1 MPSQAR
7 PRAGMLDFLHR
18 FLDFFAANPALA
30 YGLGF
35 LAAMAEALPVVGAV
49 IPGSTLIIATG
60 ALVATD
66 AIRLWPLSGWV
77 IFGAVIGDTV
87 AYNVGRY
94 YGRSIVNYWPFN
106 RYPRLIDEAER
117 FFASHGGKSVLLG
130 RFLPA
135 TRAFVP
141 LFAGILRM
149 SPARFYPAVLL
160 SAAMWGFAHILP
172 GVAVGASLTLAGAVA
187 GRLLIFIALVFGVL
201 LLALWLVRT
210 ALRFGLPWLG
220 RLADRADAWA
230 LRGEDLPRRLLRS
243 LLEPNEREL
252 SGLVVAV
259 ALLVAALW
267 LFFALL
273 EGVVGGEPLV
283 RADSAIYGLLQN
295 LRSPW
300 GDGLMVAVTELGDP
314 IIVVGVTLAVLLWLL
329 SQRAWHTALYWVAA
343 VALSSLFN
351 TGLKL
356 TLYRPRPAPDLYS
369 GWSAFSFP
377 SGHATVNIVMWGF
390 LAFLATRE
398 MMPTGR
404 RIFIALVAGFV
415 SLIAFSRLYLGAHWF
430 SDVSA
435 GLAFGA
441 AWLTLL
447 GTVYLHH
454 RPERIHSKGLAIAAM
469 AALVGIGAFH
479 IDRSHSRD
487 LALYGVRQTTQ
498 AMSIETWRQGGWN
511 LLPERRL
518 DLKGHYEEPFTVAW
532 AGPPR
537 AIARKLEEAGWR
549 EPVRWSLSSLIAW
562 LLPDPG
568 PEALPV
574 LPRLDDGRPP
584 VLIRLLPRPDGS
596 RLVLRL
602 WPTAFVVHDETGAS
616 RPVLVG
622 TVAAQAPRRLLKLIT
637 LNRMQGTFD
646 AARDMLAR
654 TLQSG
659 RLVAHDGAA
668 PSEGWDGKMLLLET
682 PGS

>member
-1 MPSQAR
+1 
-7 PRAGMLDFLHR
+7 MLDYLR
-18 FLDFFAANPALA
+18 SFLDFFTANPALA

-35 LAAMAEALPVVGAV
+35 IAAMIEALPVIGAV

-66 AIRLWPLSGWV
+66 AIRFWPLTGWV
-77 IFGAVIGDTV
+77 VLGAIMGDTI
-87 AYNVGRY
+87 AYNVGRH

-117 FFASHGGKSVLLG
+117 FFARHGGKSVLLG

-141 LFAGILRM
+141 LFAGILRL
-149 SPARFYPAVLL
+149 SPSRFYPAVVL
-160 SAAMWGFAHILP
+160 SAAVWALAHILP
-172 GVAVGASLTLAGAVA
+172 GLAVGASLTLAGVVA
-187 GRLLIFIALVFGVL
+187 GRLLIFVALLVGVL
-201 LLALWLVRT
+201 LIATWLVRT
-210 ALRFGLPWLG
+210 ILRVGLPWLG

-230 LRGEDLPRRLLRS
+230 LKGEDWPRRLLRS
-243 LLEPNEREL
+243 LLEPGEREL
-252 SGLVVAV
+252 RGLLAAVV
-259 ALLVAALW
+259 LLIAALW

-295 LRSPW
+295 LRLPW
-300 GDGLMVAVTELGDP
+300 ADGLMVALTELGDP
-314 IIVVGVTLAVLLWLL
+314 IVVIGITLAVLLWLL
-329 SQRAWHTALYWVAA
+329 SQRAWRTALYWVAA
-343 VALSSLFN
+343 VALGSLFN

-356 TLYRPRPAPDLYS
+356 MLYRPRPAPDLYS

-377 SGHATVNIVMWGF
+377 SGHATVNVVMWGF
-390 LAFLATRE
+390 LAFLATRD
-398 MMPTGR
+398 MAPTGR
-404 RIFIALVAGFV
+404 RIFITLAAGFV
-415 SLIAFSRLYLGAHWF
+415 SLVAFSRLYLGAHWF

-454 RPERIHSKGLAIAAM
+454 RPERFHSKGLAIAGV

-479 IDRSHSRD
+479 IDRSHSQD
-487 LALYGVRQTTQ
+487 LAFYGVRQKTQ
-498 AMSIETWRQGGWN
+498 AMSIETWRQDGWN
-511 LLPERRL
+511 TLPVRRV
-518 DLKGHYEEPFTVAW
+518 DLKGEYEEPFTVAW
-532 AGPPR
+532 VGSPR
-537 AIARKLEEAGWR
+537 AITQKLANAGWR
-549 EPVRWSLSSLIAW
+549 EPIKWSLSSLLAW

-568 PEALPV
+568 PEGLPV

-584 VLIRLLPRPDGS
+584 VLIRLLPQPDGS

-602 WPTAFVVHDETGAS
+602 WPTELAIHDEAGATQ
-616 RPVLVG
+616 PVLIGMV
-622 TVAAQAPRRLLKLIT
+622 VAQQPRRLLKLIT
-637 LNRMQGTFD
+637 LNRMQGSFD

-659 RLVAHDGAA
+659 RLVPHDGAL
-668 PSEGWDGKMLLLET
+668 PSEGWDGKMLLLAT
-682 PGS
+682 PGP

>member
-1 MPSQAR
+1 
-7 PRAGMLDFLHR
+7 MLDYLR
-18 FLDFFAANPALA
+18 GFLDFFAANPALA

-35 LAAMAEALPVVGAV
+35 FAAMAEALPVLGAI

-77 IFGAVIGDTV
+77 ILGAILGDTI
-87 AYNVGRY
+87 AYNVGRHF
-94 YGRSIVNYWPFN
+94 GRSIVNYWPF
-106 RYPRLIDEAER
+106 RLYPRVIDDAER
-117 FFASHGGKSVLLG
+117 FFARHGGKSVLLG
-130 RFLPA
+130 RFFPA

-149 SPARFYPAVLL
+149 SPGRFYPAILA
-160 SAAMWGFAHILP
+160 SAGPWAFAHILP

-187 GRLLIFIALVFGVL
+187 GRLLIFIGLLFIVL
-201 LLALWLVRT
+201 LLAIWLVRT
-210 ALRFGLPWLG
+210 ALRLGLPWLG
-220 RLADRADAWA
+220 WLADHADAWA
-230 LRGEDLPRRLLRS
+230 LRGDDWPRRLLRS
-243 LLEPNEREL
+243 LLEPGEREL
-252 SGLVVAV
+252 RGLVAAV
-259 ALLVAALW
+259 LLLIAALW

-300 GDGLMVAVTELGDP
+300 ADGLMVAMTELGDP
-314 IIVVGVTLAVLLWLL
+314 IVVISVTVAVLLWLL
-329 SQRAWHTALYWVAA
+329 SQRAWRTALYWVAA
-343 VALSSLFN
+343 VALGSLFN

-377 SGHATVNIVMWGF
+377 SGHATVNIAMWGF

-398 MMPTGR
+398 MMPMGR

-435 GLAFGA
+435 GLAFGT

-454 RPERIHSKGLAIAAM
+454 RPEQIQSKGLAIAAV

-479 IDRSHSRD
+479 IDRSHEQD
-487 LALYGVRQTTQ
+487 LAFYGVRQTTQ
-498 AMSIETWRQGGWN
+498 TVSIEAWRGGGWN
-511 LLPERRL
+511 QLPQRRV
-518 DLKGHYEEPFTVAW
+518 DLKGEYEEPFTVAW
-532 AGPPR
+532 LGPPR
-537 AIARKLEEAGWR
+537 VIAQRLEAAGWR
-549 EPVRWSLSSLIAW
+549 EPVRWSVPSLLAW
-562 LLPDPG
+562 LVPDPG
-568 PEALPV
+568 SAALPV
-574 LPRLDDGRPP
+574 LPRLDDGRTP
-584 VLIRLLPRPDGS
+584 VLIRLLPQPDGS

-602 WPTAFVVHDETGAS
+602 WPTAFAVHDETGAT

-637 LNRMQGTFD
+637 LNRMQGSFD
-646 AARDMLAR
+646 AARDALAR

-659 RLVAHDGAA
+659 RLVAHDGAR

-682 PGS
+682 PGP

>member
-1 MPSQAR
+1 
-7 PRAGMLDFLHR
+7 MLDYLR
-18 FLDFFAANPALA
+18 GFLDFFAANPALA

-35 LAAMAEALPVVGAV
+35 FAAMAEALPVIGAV

-66 AIRLWPLSGWV
+66 AIRLGPLAGWV
-77 IFGAVIGDTV
+77 ILGAIMGDTI

-94 YGRSIVNYWPFN
+94 YGRSIVTRWPFN
-106 RYPRLIDEAER
+106 RHPRLVDEAER
-117 FFASHGGKSVLLG
+117 FFARHGGKSVLFG

-141 LFAGILRM
+141 LFAGILRL
-149 SPARFYPAVLL
+149 SPARFYPAVIL
-160 SAAMWGFAHILP
+160 SAAMWAFAHILP

-187 GRLLIFIALVFGVL
+187 GRLLIFIALLIGVL
-201 LLALWLVRT
+201 LLAMWLVRT
-210 ALRFGLPWLG
+210 VLRLGLP
-220 RLADRADAWA
+220 RLNHALARLDAWA
-230 LRGEDLPRRLLRS
+230 LRGEDWPRRLLRS
-243 LLEPNEREL
+243 LLEPGEREL
-252 SGLVVAV
+252 RGLVAAV
-259 ALLVAALW
+259 ALLIAALW

-300 GDGLMVAVTELGDP
+300 ADSLLVAVTELGDP
-314 IIVVGVTLAVLLWLL
+314 IVVISVTLAVLLWLL
-329 SQRAWHTALYWVAA
+329 SQRAWRTALYWTGA
-343 VALSSLFN
+343 VALGSLFN

-356 TLYRPRPAPDLYS
+356 LLYRPRPVPDLYS
-369 GWSAFSFP
+369 GWSTFSFP

-398 MMPTGR
+398 MKPMGR
-404 RIFIALVAGFV
+404 RIFIALTAGFI
-415 SLIAFSRLYLGAHWF
+415 SLIAISRLYLGAHWF

-454 RPERIHSKGLAIAAM
+454 RPERIHSKGLAIAAL
-469 AALVGIGAFH
+469 ATFVCIGAFH
-479 IDRSHSRD
+479 IERSHSRD
-487 LALYGVRQTTQ
+487 LVFYGVRQTTQ
-498 AMSIETWRQGGWN
+498 TMSIDTWRQGGWN
-511 LLPERRL
+511 VLPERRV

-532 AGPPR
+532 VGPPR

-549 EPVRWSLSSLIAW
+549 EPVKWNLSSLLAW
-562 LLPDPG
+562 LLPNPG
-568 PEALPV
+568 PETLPV

-602 WPTAFVVHDETGAS
+602 WPTELAVRDETG
-616 RPVLVG
+616 RTLPVLVG
-622 TVAAQAPRRLLKLIT
+622 TVAAQQPRRLLKLIT

-646 AARDMLAR
+646 AARDVLAQ

-659 RLVAHDGAA
+659 RLVPHDG
-668 PSEGWDGKMLLLET
+668 PLQSEGWDGRMLVLET
-682 PGS
+682 PGP

>member
-1 MPSQAR
+1 
-7 PRAGMLDFLHR
+7 MLDYLR
-18 FLDFFAANPALA
+18 AFLDFFAANPALA

-35 LAAMAEALPVVGAV
+35 VAAMVEALPVLGAV
-49 IPGSTLIIATG
+49 IPGSTLIVATG

-66 AIRLWPLSGWV
+66 AIHLWPLFGWV
-77 IFGAVIGDTV
+77 AGGAIAGDTI
-87 AYNVGRY
+87 AYNTGRH
-94 YGRSIVNYWPFN
+94 YGRAIVNYWPF
-106 RYPRLIDEAER
+106 RLYPRVIDDAER
-117 FFASHGGKSVLLG
+117 FFARHGGKSVLLG
-130 RFLPA
+130 RFFPA

-149 SPARFYPAVLL
+149 SPGRFYPAILA
-160 SAAMWGFAHILP
+160 SAGPWAFAHILP

-187 GRLLIFIALVFGVL
+187 GRLLVFIALLFIVL
-201 LLALWLVRT
+201 LLAIWLVRT
-210 ALRFGLPWLG
+210 ALRLGLPWLG
-220 RLADRADAWA
+220 WLADRADAWA
-230 LRGEDLPRRLLRS
+230 LRGDDWPRRLLRS
-243 LLEPNEREL
+243 LLEPGEREL
-252 SGLVVAV
+252 RGLVAAV
-259 ALLVAALW
+259 LLLIAALW

-300 GDGLMVAVTELGDP
+300 ADGLMVAITELGDP
-314 IIVVGVTLAVLLWLL
+314 IVVISITVAVLLWLL
-329 SQRAWHTALYWVAA
+329 SQRAWRTALYWVAA

-351 TGLKL
+351 TGLKF

-398 MMPTGR
+398 MMPIGR
-404 RIFIALVAGFV
+404 RVFIALVAGFV

-441 AWLTLL
+441 AWVTLL

-454 RPERIHSKGLAIAAM
+454 RPERIQSKGLAIAAV
-469 AALVGIGAFH
+469 AALAGIGAFH
-479 IDRSHSRD
+479 IDRSHEQD
-487 LALYGVRQTTQ
+487 LAFYGVRQTTQ
-498 AMSIETWRQGGWN
+498 TVSIEAWRGGGWN
-511 LLPERRL
+511 QLPQRRV
-518 DLKGHYEEPFTVAW
+518 DLKGEYEEPFTVAW
-532 AGPPR
+532 LGPPR
-537 AIARKLEEAGWR
+537 AIAQELDAAGWR
-549 EPVRWSLSSLIAW
+549 EPVRWSLPSLLAW
-562 LLPDPG
+562 LVPDPV

-574 LPRLDDGRPP
+574 LPRLDDGQTP
-584 VLIRLLPRPDGS
+584 VLIRLLPQPDGS

-602 WPTAFVVHDETGAS
+602 WPTAFAVHDETGAT

-637 LNRMQGTFD
+637 LNRMQGSFD
-646 AARDMLAR
+646 AARDALAQ

-682 PGS
+682 LGP